1 MSNRG
6 DLHVIMMLSGLMAV
20 TLGAAPVRAEKV
32 GCKALFDS
40 LKRQATTPNHQYF
53 TQSTGTPGAKPE
65 MSEIINTGTARYLL
79 LNGKWQS
86 VPESPQAMLQREED
100 NEEHSKS
107 NCRLLREE
115 IVDGVSTRVYSEHT
129 ETGDAKSDGL
139 IWIAKGTGLPLRQRI
154 DVDSGNGPAGS
165 RHVEIRVVYSGVAA
179 PAGVE

>member
-6 DLHVIMMLSGLMAV
+6 NLNAVIMLGGLMTAL
-20 TLGAAPVRAEKV
+20 LGAAPARTEDG
-32 GCKALFDS
+32 GCKALFDA

-53 TQSTGTPGAKPE
+53 TQSTGTPGTKSE
-65 MSEIINTGTARYLL
+65 LSEIINTGTARYLL

-86 VPESPQAMLQREED
+86 VPESPQAMLQREEE
-100 NEEHSKS
+100 NQKNSKS

-115 IVDGVSTRVYSEHT
+115 LVDGVSTRVYSEHS
-129 ETGDAKSDGL
+129 ETGEAKSDGL
-139 IWIAKGTGLPLRQRI
+139 IWIAKGTGLPVRQRI